1 MIWYV
6 LCIFSVFIA
15 SGAQMLLKQ
24 GARQQ
29 YPNFIRQYL
38 NFWVISG
45 YAIMFLSLVLNIHAM
60 SKGVLVKELSIIEA
74 LSYLFV
80 PTLSYIFFKE
90 RLTVLKFVA
99 VLVIMTGVVVFF
111 V

>member
-6 LCIFSVFIA
+6 LCIFSVFMA

-38 NFWVISG
+38 NFWVICG
-45 YAIMFLSLVLNIHAM
+45 YAIMFLSLILNIYAM

-74 LSYLFV
+74 LGYLFV

-90 RLTVLKFVA
+90 KLTVLKFVA